1 MELDRLPDKIIFEIF
16 THLDYD
22 SFLNA
27 STVCLRWNKI
37 IEENIEFF
45 TSFFADGE
53 EEGEEGAEEENDEN
67 SSKKRKA
74 YAMEEQDYSEEQRL
88 VVQQINACKPNQ
100 YHELLGVS
108 EEAEEAEVRSQYKK
122 LALMVHPDKNKQ
134 PGAEK
139 AFQTLKRA
147 FDALMSGVDPES
159 PDTFKVDCPDPSCTA
174 VVYMS
179 QDKYNLVI
187 KGMDIALCRVC
198 KQKFG
203 RVFCTHC
210 FAAWTMVLNAD
221 MAGTLAMCSVCMRQF
236 SISFPKPAPK
246 QSSAANSL
254 KKKPMLKK
262 KKKNWWEV
270 PK

>member
-1 MELDRLPDKIIFEIF
+1 MEFEQLSDKIIFEIF

-37 IEENIEFF
+37 IEDNIDFF
-45 TSFFADGE
+45 TSFFADE
-53 EEGEEGAEEENDEN
+53 DEEGEEEQQDEG

-74 YAMEEQDYSEEQRL
+74 DQMEEQDLVEEQRL

-108 EEAEEAEVRSQYKK
+108 EEAEESEVRSQYKK

-134 PGAEK
+134 TGADK

-159 PDTFKVDCPDPSCTA
+159 PDTCKVDCPDPSCTA

-187 KGMDIALCRVC
+187 KGMDISLCRVC

-221 MAGTLAMCSVCMRQF
+221 LEGTLAMCSVCSRQF
-236 SISFPKPAPK
+236 AINFPKPAPK
-246 QSSAANSL
+246 QIANNSL
-254 KKKPMLKK
+254 NKKPMFKK
-262 KKKNWWEV
+262 KKKNWWEA